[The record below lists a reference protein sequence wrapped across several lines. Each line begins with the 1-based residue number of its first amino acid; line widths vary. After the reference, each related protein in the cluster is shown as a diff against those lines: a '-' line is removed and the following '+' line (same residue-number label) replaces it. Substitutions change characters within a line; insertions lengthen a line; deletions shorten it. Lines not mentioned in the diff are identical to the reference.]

1 MVEFLAGAGLF
12 ILAMVAIGLARML
25 RGPEDADRVMAT
37 QLLGTGGITM
47 VLIVAV
53 VANRPT
59 MVNAAM
65 TLALLAAFAGLAYVR
80 AAERED
86 GEP

>member
-1 MVEFLAGAGLF
+1 
-12 ILAMVAIGLARML
+12 
-25 RGPEDADRVMAT
+25 
-37 QLLGTGGITM
+37 M

-86 GEP
+86 GET